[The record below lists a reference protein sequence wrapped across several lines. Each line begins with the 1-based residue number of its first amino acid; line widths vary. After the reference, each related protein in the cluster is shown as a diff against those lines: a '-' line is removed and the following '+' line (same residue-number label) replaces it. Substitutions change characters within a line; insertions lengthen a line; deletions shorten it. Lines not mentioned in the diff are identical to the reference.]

1 MFDVRCLTWLTSDIS
16 QLTSPLPMAHVRLR
30 ALFFAPHGAGKT
42 TQGQLL
48 AECYGVPFVSSG
60 NVLRAEIAEKTAIGK
75 MVEEYVDAGM
85 LAPDELVGAIVL
97 KRLKG
102 LAMERGYVLDGF
114 PRNVEQAVAL
124 DKLLKPNLAIQ
135 LKLSDA
141 IVLKRLPGRLVCE
154 KCRSVFHRDFG
165 LADMTCTVCHGKLAP
180 RKDDAG
186 DAARRRLAAYHFM
199 TEPLAA
205 HYRQRGILL
214 AVNADQSIADLH
226 EELCK
231 KTQKL
236 GFT

>member
-1 MFDVRCLTWLTSDIS
+1 
-16 QLTSPLPMAHVRLR
+16 MARVRLR
-30 ALFFAPHGAGKT
+30 ALLFGPNGAGKT

-48 AECYGVPFVSSG
+48 AERYGVPFVSAG
-60 NVLRAEIAEKTAIGK
+60 NVLRAEISEKTAIGK
-75 MVEEYVDAGM
+75 MVESYVDAGM
-85 LAPDELVGAIVL
+85 LAPDELVDAIVL

-135 LKLSDA
+135 LKLPDA
-141 IVLKRLPGRLVCE
+141 IALKRLAGRLVCE
-154 KCRSVFHRDFG
+154 QCRSIFHRDFD
-165 LADMTCTVCHGKLAP
+165 LPKVVCTVCGGKLVT
-180 RKDDAG
+180 RKDDVE
-186 DAARRRLAAYHFM
+186 DAIRRRLAVYHFM

-205 HYRQRGILL
+205 HYRQRGTLL

-236 GFT
+236 GFA

>member
-1 MFDVRCLTWLTSDIS
+1 
-16 QLTSPLPMAHVRLR
+16 MARVRLR
-30 ALFFAPHGAGKT
+30 ALLFGPNGAGKT

-48 AECYGVPFVSSG
+48 AERYSVPFVSAG

-75 MVEEYVDAGM
+75 MVESYVEAGM
-85 LAPDELVGAIVL
+85 LAPDELVDAIVL

-102 LAMERGYVLDGF
+102 LATEKGYVLDGF

-135 LKLSDA
+135 LKLPDTVA
-141 IVLKRLPGRLVCE
+141 LKRLEGRFVCE
-154 KCRSVFHRDFG
+154 DCRSVFHEEFG
-165 LADMTCTVCHGKLAP
+165 INGNVCSVCLGKLTR
-180 RKDDAG
+180 RKDDAE
-186 DAARRRLAAYHFM
+186 DAVRRRLAVYHFM

-231 KTQKL
+231 KSQKL

>member
-1 MFDVRCLTWLTSDIS
+1 
-16 QLTSPLPMAHVRLR
+16 
-30 ALFFAPHGAGKT
+30 
-42 TQGQLL
+42 
-48 AECYGVPFVSSG
+48 
-60 NVLRAEIAEKTAIGK
+60 
-75 MVEEYVDAGM
+75 M
-85 LAPDELVGAIVL
+85 LAPDELVDAIVL

-102 LAMERGYVLDGF
+102 LATEKGYVLDGF

-135 LKLSDA
+135 LKLPDTVA
-141 IVLKRLPGRLVCE
+141 LKRLEGRFVCE
-154 KCRSVFHRDFG
+154 DCRSVFHEEFG
-165 LADMTCTVCHGKLAP
+165 INGNVCSVCLGKLTR
-180 RKDDAG
+180 RKDDAE
-186 DAARRRLAAYHFM
+186 DAVRRRLAVYHFM

-231 KTQKL
+231 KSQKL

>member
-1 MFDVRCLTWLTSDIS
+1 
-16 QLTSPLPMAHVRLR
+16 MARVRLR
-30 ALFFAPHGAGKT
+30 ALLFGPHGAGKT

-48 AECYGVPFVSSG
+48 AERYGVPFVSSG

-75 MVEEYVDAGM
+75 MVEDYVEAGM
-85 LAPDELVGAIVL
+85 LAPDELVDAIVL

-135 LKLSDA
+135 LKLPDA
-141 IVLKRLPGRLVCE
+141 TALKRLTGRLVCE
-154 KCRSVFHRDFG
+154 KCRSVFHRDFVI
-165 LADMTCTVCHGKLAP
+165 ANMTCAVCRGKLAP

-186 DAARRRLAAYHFM
+186 DTARLRLAVYHFM

-205 HYRQRGILL
+205 HYRQRGLLL
-214 AVNADQSIADLH
+214 AVNADQSIEDLH

-231 KTQKL
+231 KSQKL

>member
-1 MFDVRCLTWLTSDIS
+1 
-16 QLTSPLPMAHVRLR
+16 MARARLR
-30 ALFFAPHGAGKT
+30 ALLFGPHGAGKT

-60 NVLRAEIAEKTAIGK
+60 NVLRAEISEKTAIGK
-75 MVEEYVDAGM
+75 MVQEYVEAGM
-85 LAPDELVGAIVL
+85 LAPDELVDAIVL

-102 LAMERGYVLDGF
+102 LALERGYVLDGF

-135 LKLSDA
+135 LKIPDTA
-141 IVLKRLPGRLVCE
+141 ALKRIAGRLVCD
-154 KCRSVFHRDFG
+154 KCRAVFHRDFG
-165 LADMTCTVCHGKLAP
+165 LKETVCTVCHGTLAA
-180 RKDDAG
+180 RRDDTE
-186 DAARRRLAAYHFM
+186 DTVRRRLAVYHFM

-205 HYRQRGILL
+205 HYRQKGTLL
-214 AVNADQSIADLH
+214 AVNADQSIVDLH
-226 EELCK
+226 QELCK

>member
-1 MFDVRCLTWLTSDIS
+1 
-16 QLTSPLPMAHVRLR
+16 MARVRLR
-30 ALFFAPHGAGKT
+30 ALLFGPNGAGKT

-48 AECYGVPFVSSG
+48 AERYGVPFVSAG
-60 NVLRAEIAEKTAIGK
+60 NVLRAEIKEKTAIGK
-75 MVEEYVDAGM
+75 MVESYVDAGM
-85 LAPDELVGAIVL
+85 LAPDELVDAIVL

-124 DKLLKPNLAIQ
+124 DKLLKPNLSIQ
-135 LKLSDA
+135 LKLPDA
-141 IVLKRLPGRLVCE
+141 VAIKRLRGRLVCE
-154 KCRSVFHRDFG
+154 QCRSVFHREFG
-165 LADMTCTVCHGKLAP
+165 ISSMQCTVCSGKLTT
-180 RKDDAG
+180 RKDDAE
-186 DAARRRLAAYHFM
+186 DAVRRRLAVYHFM

-214 AVNADQSIADLH
+214 AVNADQSIADLY

>member
-1 MFDVRCLTWLTSDIS
+1 
-16 QLTSPLPMAHVRLR
+16 MAER
-30 ALFFAPHGAGKT
+30 
-42 TQGQLL
+42 
-48 AECYGVPFVSSG
+48 YGVPFVSAG

-75 MVEEYVDAGM
+75 MIELYVEAGM
-85 LAPDELVGAIVL
+85 LAPDELVDAIIL

-102 LAMERGYVLDGF
+102 LATERGYVLDGF

-135 LKLSDA
+135 LKLPDTVV
-141 IVLKRLPGRLVCE
+141 IKRLQGRMVCE
-154 KCRSVFHRDFG
+154 DCRFVFHENFG
-165 LADMTCTVCHGKLAP
+165 LEKNICSVCEGKLVR
-180 RKDDAG
+180 RKDDDE
-186 DAARRRLAAYHFM
+186 DAVRRRLAVYHFM

-226 EELCK
+226 EELLK
-231 KTQKL
+231 KSQKL

>member
-1 MFDVRCLTWLTSDIS
+1 
-16 QLTSPLPMAHVRLR
+16 MARVRLR
-30 ALFFAPHGAGKT
+30 ALLFGPNGAGKT

-48 AECYGVPFVSSG
+48 AERYGVPFVSAG

-75 MVEEYVDAGM
+75 MVESYVEAGM
-85 LAPDELVGAIVL
+85 LAPDELVDAIVL

-135 LKLSDA
+135 LKLPDA
-141 IVLKRLPGRLVCE
+141 SALKRLKGRLVCE
-154 KCRSVFHRDFG
+154 DCRSVFHREFG
-165 LADMTCTVCHGKLAP
+165 LEEMRCTVCGGKLVT
-180 RKDDAG
+180 RKDDAE
-186 DAARRRLAAYHFM
+186 DAVRRRLAVYHFM

-214 AVNADQSIADLH
+214 AVNADQSITDLH